1 MKMSHQHVSSGWQ
14 NGVYKGAFREIELIR
29 KMAAE
34 GATSKI
40 KVEIDQLLYYRK
52 SRTGIFVGSLVEPLL
67 SDGQVFVKAGD
78 NCKIKIKFD
87 ALDLIKMRNTK
98 MMEFIIKNSCE
109 EKMLNGTFVKQ
120 ITACSVSDYISE
132 DQKTFKMKF

>member
-1 MKMSHQHVSSGWQ
+1 MQQAPRGFGVHLPTELLHVGH
-14 NGVYKGAFREIELIR
+14 RDDHIEPMMI
-29 KMAAE
+29 
-34 GATSKI
+34 I
-40 KVEIDQLLYYRK
+40 
-52 SRTGIFVGSLVEPLL
+52 
-67 SDGQVFVKAGD
+67 GD

-120 ITACSVSDYISE
+120 FTACSVSDYISE